1 MTVAL
6 CLFRLAAE
14 WISAKK
20 DWQNAQKRN
29 KERRSSVSVAAA
41 RGATAER
48 PRPSGPILTDVV
60 SEPPQ
65 KLEGEANHSHQ
76 STASNSKERSR
87 DGATYQPEMD
97 EMRCILYA
105 HGGTPT
111 PLKMIVGL
119 TYVPGGYYFGSV
131 DQER

>member
-29 KERRSSVSVAAA
+29 KERRSSVAAT
-41 RGATAER
+41 REPTEER

-65 KLEGEANHSHQ
+65 KLEGEASHSHQ
-76 STASNSKERSR
+76 STASNTKERSR